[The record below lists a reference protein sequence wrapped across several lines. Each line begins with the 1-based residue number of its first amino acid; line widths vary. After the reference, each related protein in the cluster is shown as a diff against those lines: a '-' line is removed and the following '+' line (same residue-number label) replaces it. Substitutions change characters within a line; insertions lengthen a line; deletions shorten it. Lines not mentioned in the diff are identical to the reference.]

1 MILRIATPPPYGYVV
16 VTVYEARGVF
26 GLVLRY
32 KVWRHALIKDS
43 AWFWLL
49 DLYGFMMIYG
59 SGGDWSLFSKE
70 TSVWPSENYTKSSL
84 IRGWDLEH
92 VWCSSESSIVHCQ
105 QTCATKARDRSQHA
119 AYVTQWMGRQI
130 STIHNKIP
138 MIHTFVKP
146 DEN

>member
-32 KVWRHALIKDS
+32 KLWT
-43 AWFWLL
+43 FL
-49 DLYGFMMIYG
+49 DLWWFMMIYG

-70 TSVWPSENYTKSSL
+70 TSVWPSENYTQSSL

-105 QTCATKARDRSQHA
+105 QTCATKERDRLQHA
-119 AYVTQWMGRQI
+119 AYETQWMGRQI
-130 STIHNKIP
+130 STIHVIRYLWFIHLWNP
-138 MIHTFVKP
+138 MKTSWNWDVT
-146 DEN
+146 